1 MSERESFMF
10 PDGRILYVPTDEED
24 AAIRAAIEADPD
36 QREGN
41 PRPLDPESNPMAYRM
56 RKAALRNARER
67 RAREAAAQANTEDE

>member
-1 MSERESFMF
+1 MLERPLAPEPS
-10 PDGRILYVPTDEED
+10 DEED

-56 RKAALRNARER
+56 REAALRKA
-67 RAREAAAQANTEDE
+67 AEAAAQADTEDE